1 MFDWFVASLQCPACG
16 AVSSPTSATNMV
28 THVRDDANGSELS
41 VGSELDALDLRTDD
55 ILSSSYQLVSAPAP
69 GEPIRLLDMWRCP
82 SCGRSD
88 NWALVTISGNRITE
102 IKAVILDRVML
113 ERANFISDQC
123 FILAAQL
130 SDIPATDLISGNASS
145 VDVLRRRLP

>member
-1 MFDWFVASLQCPACG
+1 MFDWFVAPLRCPACG
-16 AVSSPTSATNMV
+16 AVSPSSSVTNMV
-28 THVRDDANGSELS
+28 THVRDDANGSELT
-41 VGSELDALDLRTDD
+41 VGSEIDALDLRTDD
-55 ILSSSYQLVSAPAP
+55 ILSSSYQLVSSPAP
-69 GEPIRLLDMWRCP
+69 GEPIRLLDMWRCS

-88 NWALVTISGNRITE
+88 NWALVTISGTRIAE
-102 IKAVILDRVML
+102 IEAVILDRAML

-145 VDVLRRRLP
+145 VEVLRSHLP